1 MIAVDTNVLVRYLV
15 ADHPAQARIARE
27 RLAELSTDRPG
38 FICRE
43 VMIELV
49 WVLRRAYGFSREQ
62 ICREVEELLATEE
75 LEIEAAHDT
84 ARAIH
89 RYRRGDADFADF
101 MILGAAQRTGAST
114 VWTFD
119 RSMGRLDG
127 VSLLDAADS
136 QARAGGAELRGRR

>member
-27 RLAELSTDRPG
+27 RLAELSTDQPG

-62 ICREVEELLATEE
+62 VCREVEEMLATEE

-84 ARAIH
+84 ARATH
-89 RYRRGDADFADF
+89 RYRRGDADFADS

-119 RSMGRLDG
+119 RSMARLEG
-127 VSLLDAADS
+127 VSLLDPADS
-136 QARAGGAELRGRR
+136 

>member
-15 ADHPAQARIARE
+15 ADHPTQAQVARE

-43 VMIELV
+43 VMVELV
-49 WVLRRAYGFSREQ
+49 RVLRRAYGFSRER

-84 ARAIH
+84 ARATH

-101 MILGAAQRTGAST
+101 MILGAAHRTGAST

-136 QARAGGAELRGRR
+136 

>member
-1 MIAVDTNVLVRYLV
+1 VIAVDTNVLVRYLV
-15 ADHPAQARIARE
+15 ADHPQQAKVARE

-62 ICREVEELLATEE
+62 VCREVEELLATEE

-119 RSMGRLDG
+119 RSMARLEG
-127 VSLLDAADS
+127 VSLLDPADS
-136 QARAGGAELRGRR
+136 

>member
-15 ADHPAQARIARE
+15 ADHPNQARIARE

-62 ICREVEELLATEE
+62 VCREVEELLATEE

-84 ARAIH
+84 ARATH

-119 RSMGRLDG
+119 RSMARLDG

-136 QARAGGAELRGRR
+136 